1 MRRGFFKQCNLN
13 LILILCY
20 IKPWNDS
27 LGQNMMQPSLLE
39 FAKQGNVKVLASLMN
54 SLLKAHGMMADLSK
68 EDDCLQILIESDRR
82 SLTEEFRTPNRTALV
97 SMIQKWLI
105 TIGVENI
112 SKVQVSWQRT
122 GQDCPTWT
130 EEFELVVP
138 MQPDLAQKIAVYT
151 KKSETNPE
159 INSASLTQDLDRSE
173 LDQIPELK
181 PPFGFENAED
191 LSQDRDS
198 PSLDLSPR
206 STSALATKSHKSGKH
221 QVIVTLAQYLVAAIA
236 IVGIVAAVHYV
247 FAHPKSAKETAESSI
262 QSIDRT

>member
-1 MRRGFFKQCNLN
+1 
-13 LILILCY
+13 
-20 IKPWNDS
+20 
-27 LGQNMMQPSLLE
+27 MMQPSLLE

-54 SLLKAHGMMADLSK
+54 SLLKAHGMMAALSK

-97 SMIQKWLI
+97 SMIQKWLT

-122 GQDCPTWT
+122 GQDSPTWT
-130 EEFELVVP
+130 EEFELAVP
-138 MQPDLAQKIAVYT
+138 MQPDLAQKIAAYT
-151 KKSETNPE
+151 KKPEIEPE

-173 LDQIPELK
+173 LGQIPELS
-181 PPFGFENAED
+181 PPFGLEDAED
-191 LSQDRDS
+191 FSQDRDS

-206 STSALATKSHKSGKH
+206 STSTLATKSHKSRKNE
-221 QVIVTLAQYLVAAIA
+221 VIVTLAQYLVAAIA
-236 IVGIVAAVHYV
+236 IVGIIAAVHYV
-247 FAHPKSAKETAESSI
+247 FAQPKSAKEMAESSI